1 MTLNHYNSIAH
12 LMVANP
18 EIFEFLKTG
27 RIVMNDDGITM
38 FSNAL
43 SGNHRIVSN
52 FDIYRAKYAILNGIK
67 SV

>member
-1 MTLNHYNSIAH
+1 
-12 LMVANP
+12 
-18 EIFEFLKTG
+18 
-27 RIVMNDDGITM
+27 MNDDGITM